1 MYNISYVDGIYQNYE
16 NSKVNINDR
25 GYHFGDSVYEVVLFN
40 EGIFYDFEG
49 HLNRLFDSL
58 NSINIKFSFSKQS
71 LEIIIKN
78 LIKIN
83 RVSFGSVYIQVSR
96 GIAER
101 NHSYKDMNIK
111 PLLSI
116 IITKKQ
122 NNLSD
127 EAIGVKAITLN
138 DNRWARPDIKTTQL
152 LPNVLA
158 KTEANNKGA
167 FEGIFVDSEGY
178 VTEGSSSNIWII
190 NNDNE
195 IITRAI
201 DGQILSGITRK
212 SIAKF
217 ADLNDL
223 IVKEKK
229 FRKEELY
236 ESKEVF
242 LSSASSFVTPIIEI
256 DNIKINNGEVGKIS
270 VELRKLYFKN
280 FTKVLKINE

>member
-58 NSINIKFSFSKQS
+58 SSINIKFSFSKQS
-71 LEIIIKN
+71 LKIIIKN

-167 FEGIFVDSEGY
+167 FEGIFVDSKGY

-280 FTKVLKINE
+280 FTN

>member
-58 NSINIKFSFSKQS
+58 SSINIKFSFSKQS
-71 LEIIIKN
+71 LKIIIKN

-127 EAIGVKAITLN
+127 ETNGVKAITLN

-256 DNIKINNGEVGKIS
+256 DNIKINNGGVGKMS

-280 FTKVLKINE
+280 FTK